1 MILES
6 SREVG
11 NSQPRLFGILG
22 KNLTFYFSGFLI
34 DQAGPGAA
42 KRGFG
47 CESVNRLN
55 TRPRAIDFS
64 FRVRVTALKITTN
77 GRVIFEGLFL
87 KGYDRMSKI
96 PIPTVLHKKILYAL
110 FEIFSEI

>member
-1 MILES
+1 MIPNF
-6 SREVG
+6 V
-11 NSQPRLFGILG
+11 
-22 KNLTFYFSGFLI
+22 
-34 DQAGPGAA
+34 
-42 KRGFG
+42 
-47 CESVNRLN
+47 
-55 TRPRAIDFS
+55 RPRAIDFS

-96 PIPTVLHKKILYAL
+96 PIPTVLHNKILYAL